1 MLGGVDVEQPQL
13 ARTGVS
19 EPVDDADRG
28 GDVRAAAGADGLAAD
43 SEFGFALEDVEGVD
57 MVGVAVLVDARELWS
72 EAQLDYLEFGQLGED
87 AVVAGAARASRLRR
101 GRSRSRSALVGPRVS
116 SGPAGPA
123 ELVFGSMLVLALR
136 GWSGARG
143 CLGADVRV

>member
-87 AVVAGAARASRLRR
+87 AVVAGARASL
-101 GRSRSRSALVGPRVS
+101 SPS
-116 SGPAGPA
+116 SGPITIPFSAGRSSRFIWSRWSRRARVWFDAGAGPA
-123 ELVFGSMLVLALR
+123 RLVGGAGVSR
-136 GWSGARG
+136 G
-143 CLGADVRV
+143 